1 MSSVPPHN
9 QRLLSSLGDLFSTP
23 SNDREITFGAEDER
37 FYLHPDGSIATPG
50 DTQRF
55 LQSRLAQGGR
65 PDYEPLEI
73 SSNEHRPIARV
84 TEDRVTWSLE
94 AAGVIELSTRA
105 YGLPALN
112 QFGDELAVLISLRD
126 HEMARIGLSPCPFS
140 APPALSTT
148 EAEARLVSSARLR
161 SLYRAFVEKHPDHPG
176 RFTLFQ
182 EAVAQISIA
191 PRSLAHAGKLMR
203 RAVQWAPLFCAATY
217 NSPGYAD
224 RFSLRSEKWAK
235 HNDFVPRGKE
245 RAGCPD
251 VLLDLAFGASEVG
264 FVERYLHHVEH
275 VPTVFFYDAQSEP
288 CFQGEPSF
296 DELRARGLGTVAN
309 AILAMSLCWFDARL
323 MPLDTDSGQWLRM
336 EVRSLDGGGAK
347 STWLA
352 ALLVC
357 GAIIDD
363 VGGAM
368 IDELF
373 VSTGIDRAGY
383 VQARASLPEQGLDVR
398 FGRTRL
404 RTLLPRFCDIAR
416 ERCSALGVSEDKLAV
431 LVALGAT
438 MEPPATEH
446 RRRLT
451 SEALMRGQESRDH
464 KIRRVD
470 PHSL

>member
-1 MSSVPPHN
+1 MSFVPRQN
-9 QRLLSSLGDLFSTP
+9 QQLLSSLGDLFP
-23 SNDREITFGAEDER
+23 PPANHREITFGAEDER
-37 FYLHPDGSIATPG
+37 FYLHPDGSIATPR

-65 PDYEPLEI
+65 PDFEHLHAA
-73 SSNEHRPIARV
+73 SNEHRTIARV

-94 AAGVIELSTRA
+94 TAGVIELSTRP
-105 YGLPALN
+105 YGLSALN
-112 QFGDELAVLISLRD
+112 QFGDELAGLISLRD
-126 HEMARIGLSPCPFS
+126 HEMAQLGLSPCPFS
-140 APPALSTT
+140 APPTLSTAD
-148 EAEARLVSSARLR
+148 AEARMVDSARLR
-161 SLYRAFVEKHPDHPG
+161 SLHRAFVEKHPDHPA

-191 PRSLAHAGKLMR
+191 PRSLVHAGTLMR
-203 RAVQWAPLFCAATY
+203 RAVQWAPLFYAATD
-217 NSPGYAD
+217 NSAGYAGG
-224 RFSLRSEKWAK
+224 FSLRSRKWAK

-251 VLLDLAFGASEVG
+251 VLLDLAFGASEEG
-264 FVERYLHHVEH
+264 FVERYLNHVEH
-275 VPTVFFYDAQSEP
+275 VPMVFFYDEQGEP
-288 CFQGEPSF
+288 CFHGEPSF

-309 AILAMSLCWFDARL
+309 AVLALSLCWFDARL
-323 MPLDTDSGQWLRM
+323 MPLDIDSGQWLRI

-373 VSTGIDRAGY
+373 MSTGIDRAGY
-383 VQARASLPEQGLDVR
+383 VQARASLPERGLDVP

-404 RTLLPRFCDIAR
+404 QSLLPRFCDIAA
-416 ERCSALGVSEDKLAV
+416 ERCLALGVSEDKLAA
-431 LVALGAT
+431 LYALGAT
-438 MEPPATEH
+438 MEAPATEH
-446 RRRLT
+446 RRRFA
-451 SEALMRGQESRDH
+451 SEALMRAQESRDH
-464 KIRRVD
+464 KNRRAGR
-470 PHSL
+470 HSL